1 MSFCLKL
8 LSHNL
13 TSFTLTAFFFLIQ
26 FDIKTEFAVM
36 IGILNSTAS
45 LCIQKTVIVKDLAVV
60 MNTVIKSVGCIPL
73 LNNSP
78 DFNLEKP
85 ASAM

>member
-1 MSFCLKL
+1 
-8 LSHNL
+8 
-13 TSFTLTAFFFLIQ
+13 
-26 FDIKTEFAVM
+26 M
-36 IGILNSTAS
+36 IHILNSTAS
-45 LCIQKTVIVKDLAVV
+45 LCIQKSVIIKDLAVV

-78 DFNLEKP
+78 DFNLEMP